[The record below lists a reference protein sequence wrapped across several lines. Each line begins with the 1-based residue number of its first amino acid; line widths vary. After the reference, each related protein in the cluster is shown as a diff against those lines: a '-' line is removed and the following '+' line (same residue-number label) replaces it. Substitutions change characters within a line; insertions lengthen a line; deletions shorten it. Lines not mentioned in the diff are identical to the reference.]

1 MGDLITFHLELHK
14 GCRPPDIYKLLHQS
28 VFGPEH
34 LGRYLSESTIR
45 EEMKTPFFERESL
58 VEPISVDGGACRI
71 NLRPA
76 AQQGI
81 AANVLATAVRQSTTT
96 FDRDMKRFSRVWL
109 EAERLLKRWPRKR
122 FSEEEIERFSRM
134 VEARKFPP
142 LHHSDSYRKY
152 NRPAYRVLA
161 RDELDFLIPRPR
173 DSGQ

>member
-1 MGDLITFHLELHK
+1 MGDLISFHLELHE
-14 GCRPPDIYKLLHQS
+14 GCRVRDVYKLLHQS

-34 LGRYLSESTIR
+34 LGSYLSEIAIR
-45 EEMKTPFFERESL
+45 EETDIPFSGQEAL
-58 VEPISVDGGACRI
+58 AEPISVDGGACRI

-76 AQQGI
+76 AKQGI

-96 FDRDMKRFSRVWL
+96 FDRDMKRFCRVWL

-161 RDELDFLIPRPR
+161 RDELDSLIPPPR
-173 DSGQ
+173 DSAQ